1 MATTQRDY
9 YEILG
14 VPRSAEPD
22 DLKKAYRRL
31 ARQYHPDLHQGA
43 RKTQMEQAFKELNEA
58 YEVLSDPDKRQKYD
72 RWGHRWQ
79 EAEAYA
85 RAQEA
90 AGAAGG
96 GGGFGWEAG
105 PGSTTGEGFDF
116 ADLFERFFGGRSR
129 SGGGSAAEAAR
140 PGEDLETEAQVT
152 LREVMAGATRR
163 VRLSEPKPCGG
174 CNGTGAQRGH
184 ACAQCGGTG
193 RLTDARTLAVRIPRG
208 VEDGAR
214 LRVPGK
220 GGPGANGG
228 RRGDLYLHIHVEPD
242 PVFQRDGADLSAM
255 LPVWPWEAALGAEVV
270 APTVTDTVRVK
281 VPPGSST
288 GAKLRLKGKGLPTKD
303 GAAGD
308 LFFVVQI
315 VLPASLSE
323 EDRRHFEQLGRA
335 PRPDPRAD
343 LLRRAR

>member
-14 VPRSAEPD
+14 IPRTAGPD

-58 YEVLSDPDKRQKYD
+58 YEVLSDPDKRKKYD

-105 PGSTTGEGFDF
+105 PGPTTGEGFDF
-116 ADLFERFFGGRSR
+116 ADLFERFFGGRAR
-129 SGGGSAAEAAR
+129 GEAAEDAAEAGA
-140 PGEDLETEAQVT
+140 DIETEVRVT
-152 LREVMAGATRR
+152 LREVMTGATRR
-163 VRLSEPKPCGG
+163 VRLSEPLPCAACGGSGMQRGRPCGPCGG
-174 CNGTGAQRGH
+174 S
-184 ACAQCGGTG
+184 G
-193 RLTDARTLAVRIPRG
+193 RRVESRTLAVRIPRG
-208 VEDGAR
+208 VADGAR

-228 RRGDLYLHIHVEPD
+228 PRGDLYLQVHIEPH
-242 PVFQRDGADLSAM
+242 PVFERRGADLSAT

-281 VPPGSST
+281 IPPGSST
-288 GAKLRLKGKGLPTKD
+288 GAKLRLKGKGLPTKAE
-303 GAAGD
+303 GAGD
-308 LFFVVQI
+308 LFFVLQV
-315 VLPASLSE
+315 VLPAALSE
-323 EDRRHFEQLGRA
+323 EDRRLFEQLGRT

-343 LLRRAR
+343 LLRRAK